1 MGAVDL
7 LDRLVSAGL
16 TFTARGESL
25 AISPWAAV
33 PIELLVEL
41 RDYKLELLA
50 LLAGGEVAANEM
62 LAPQPSLR
70 AASRCTDCRHLL
82 KRGTCGEPVRAGLIP
97 ADAGFGLAWP
107 PAGYANTCASYS
119 RKPTAPAQE
128 RPYSLTKARGGTAH
142 AEPWDDAAMARF
154 QARAAAIQRRG
165 FGQQD
170 AEDLAEQLH
179 LRDVQAAHRIY
190 CLECR
195 HLDGSVSTGL
205 RCGNHRFAS
214 VGRDL
219 PVALVTMAQVC
230 SGFSAMPARVPMADD
245 ATQPST
251 R

>member
-1 MGAVDL
+1 MP
-7 LDRLVSAGL
+7 R
-16 TFTARGESL
+16 
-25 AISPWAAV
+25 AAKFS
-33 PIELLVEL
+33 I
-41 RDYKLELLA
+41 
-50 LLAGGEVAANEM
+50 GGEWGQFSYIDVHAHAGAREMTSIEANHPHCPPSPDARASDMTAA
-62 LAPQPSLR
+62 
-70 AASRCTDCRHLL
+70 
-82 KRGTCGEPVRAGLIP
+82 
-97 ADAGFGLAWP
+97 AGFGLAWP
-107 PAGYANTCASYS
+107 PAGYANCASYS
-119 RKPTAPAQE
+119 SMTATPPQE
-128 RPYSLTKARGGTAH
+128 PPYSRTKARGGTAH

>member
-1 MGAVDL
+1 MGARELLVDL
-7 LDRLVSAGL
+7 AAAGFTVTADGDGLV
-16 TFTARGESL
+16 
-25 AISPWAAV
+25 ISPWSKLTADMRGALWARKS
-33 PIELLVEL
+33 ELLDLLCKPAMTSTRCADCQHLL
-41 RDYKLELLA
+41 RHGTCAEP
-50 LLAGGEVAANEM
+50 VAAG
-62 LAPQPSLR
+62 
-70 AASRCTDCRHLL
+70 LL
-82 KRGTCGEPVRAGLIP
+82 TVAE
-97 ADAGFGLAWP
+97 GFGIVWP